1 MIKATREAEQEL
13 KEAEPLV
20 EECLVVNFRDPS
32 EIAEKLS
39 LTARGSKIIDKPTKT
54 VCITDIASSIE
65 KARKTIKDFD
75 QPVKQVMIEARIVD
89 ANTTFSRDLGI
100 NWTGRY
106 QTTRNP
112 WGGAGPGSD
121 RNYTYNFSTNFTTNP
136 ETALG
141 LSFANTAATRII
153 NAQIAL
159 AETEGILKT
168 LSAPRIITQHE
179 VAATIKQGTTIYI
192 PYTDVEGNRTAKE
205 VDATLELKVTPS
217 IFGND
222 MVTMDIEVSDDVP
235 DYANRVGEYVPV
247 LTKSA
252 STKMMV
258 ASGDTV
264 VIGGIYKETEGIT
277 NTGTPGLRKI
287 PIIGWLFK
295 TESKTIEKTELL
307 IFLTPRVVPIAHM
320 D

>member
-1 MIKATREAEQEL
+1 MG
-13 KEAEPLV
+13 
-20 EECLVVNFRDPS
+20 F
-32 EIAEKLS
+32 
-39 LTARGSKIIDKPTKT
+39 
-54 VCITDIASSIE
+54 
-65 KARKTIKDFD
+65 
-75 QPVKQVMIEARIVD
+75 
-89 ANTTFSRDLGI
+89 
-100 NWTGRY
+100 
-106 QTTRNP
+106 
-112 WGGAGPGSD
+112 
-121 RNYTYNFSTNFTTNP
+121 
-136 ETALG
+136 
-141 LSFANTAATRII
+141 SFANTAATKII

-159 AETEGILKT
+159 AETEGTLKT

-205 VDATLELKVTPS
+205 VDATLELTVTPS

-264 VIGGIYKETEGIT
+264 VIGGIYKETKGIT

-307 IFLTPRVVPIAHM
+307 IFLTPRVVPITKLK
-320 D
+320 